1 MVYNLYTFTPYIMTI
16 KNWLLVWT
24 AFVLGMAV
32 MGSSFAQNH
41 TDTNTNNDKE
51 AVKNAI
57 LSQDYDL
64 FVASASERM
73 LDRVDSQLAFDE
85 LVAHKQAMEALKTQ
99 TQSQVLTAVQNN
111 DFAAFQSIK
120 EEMKAKKKELRDAR
134 DTDSTRPER
143 VRPELTAEQLA
154 AKAEKQL
161 ERFDAMV
168 EYYNTNGELPELT
181 RKGKR
186 GMKKGMRGEKRGW
199 SINGE
204 VRGDRGQTL

>member
-1 MVYNLYTFTPYIMTI
+1 MMYNLYTFTPYIMTI
-16 KNWLLVWT
+16 KNGLLVWT

-41 TDTNTNNDKE
+41 TDTNTAKE

-73 LDRVDSQLAFDE
+73 LEKIDSQSAFDE

-111 DFAAFQSIK
+111 DFVAFQSIK
-120 EEMKAKKKELRDAR
+120 EEMKAKKQELHDAR
-134 DTDSTRPER
+134 DADNTRSER
-143 VRPELTAEQLA
+143 VRPEPTAEQLA
-154 AKAEKQL
+154 ERAVKQQ

-181 RKGKR
+181 RKGKG
-186 GMKKGMRGEKRGW
+186 GMKKGMRGGKRGW
-199 SINGE
+199 STNGE

>member
-1 MVYNLYTFTPYIMTI
+1 
-16 KNWLLVWT
+16 
-24 AFVLGMAV
+24 MAV

-41 TDTNTNNDKE
+41 TDSNTDKE

-57 LSQDYDL
+57 LSQDYDA
-64 FVASASERM
+64 FVISASERM
-73 LDRVDSQLAFDE
+73 LERVDSQLAFDE

-111 DFAAFQSIK
+111 DFVAFQSIK
-120 EEMKAKKKELRDAR
+120 EEMKTKKKELRDAR

-143 VRPELTAEQLA
+143 ARPELTVEQLA
-154 AKAEKQL
+154 IKAEKQQ

-186 GMKKGMRGEKRGW
+186 GMKKGMRGGKKRLIYKGR
-199 SINGE
+199 SK
-204 VRGDRGQTL
+204 RR